1 MTRLV
6 VVGDTLLD
14 IDLTGPAHRLC
25 PDAPAPVVD
34 VTEETARPGGAGLAA
49 RLAAEDG
56 ADVALVTTLAADA
69 DGQRLRAALGEL
81 TVVSSTTDAATSVKT
96 RIRSADRSLV
106 RLDRGGSP
114 ATQPVVTDEMVA
126 ALDDADAVLVADY
139 GRGLAA
145 DARLRAAIERF
156 ARRRP
161 VVWDP
166 HPRGPAPVP
175 GTWLVT
181 PNQSEARATAE
192 LPGSGLGWATEA
204 ARRLRRHWQARAVVI
219 TQGSGEAVLDQGG
232 APVTVPAPP
241 VPVLD
246 PCGAGDRFAVTAA
259 LGLARGLSTDEAVTA
274 AVGRASEFLAA
285 GGVSALDERQDR
297 PPDDDVRQVIART
310 RAAGGRVVATGG
322 CFDLLHTGHLRTL
335 HAARALG
342 DCLIV
347 CLNSD
352 DSVRALK
359 GRDRP
364 INHQS
369 DRAELLAGLGC
380 VDAVAIFDE
389 DTPIPLLRRLRPDV
403 WVKGGDYSENDLPE
417 ADVVRSWGGQ
427 AVVVPYHAGRSTTR
441 LATVLAAIG

>member
-34 VTEETARPGGAGLAA
+34 VAEETVRPGGAGLAA
-49 RLAAEDG
+49 RFAAADG
-56 ADVALVTTLAADA
+56 ADVRLVTTLAADA
-69 DGQRLRAALGEL
+69 DGVRLRAALGDL
-81 TVVSSTTDAATSVKT
+81 SVISSTTDAPTSVKT

-114 ATQPVVTDEMVA
+114 AGEAVVTDEMA
-126 ALDDADAVLVADY
+126 AAIADADAVLVADY

-145 DARLRAAIERF
+145 NARLREAIGQV

-181 PNQSEARATAE
+181 PNQSEARAASE
-192 LPGSGLGWATEA
+192 LAGSDLGWAIEA
-204 ARRLRRHWQARAVVI
+204 ARRLRRHWRARAVVV
-219 TQGSGEAVLDQGG
+219 TRGSGEAVLDQGG

-246 PCGAGDRFAVTAA
+246 PCGAGDRFAVTAT
-259 LGLARGLSTDEAVTA
+259 LGLARGLSTDEAITA
-274 AVGRASEFLAA
+274 AVGSASEFLAA
-285 GGVSALDERQDR
+285 GGVSALDGQRVRQ
-297 PPDDDVRQVIART
+297 PDDDVRRVIART

-359 GRDRP
+359 GPDRP
-364 INHQS
+364 INDQN

-389 DTPIPLLRRLRPDV
+389 DTPIPLLRQLRPDV
-403 WVKGGDYSENDLPE
+403 WVKGGDYSERDLPE

-427 AVVVPYHAGRSTTR
+427 AVVVPYHAGHSTTR
-441 LATVLAAIG
+441 LASVLAAIG